1 MAKRIQKKDWDN
13 IEQFVQDELS
23 KREGSEFR
31 KKHQNI
37 WKEVDRQ
44 VSMESMSRTPKNN
57 KETDWRNA
65 IELGELSRA
74 SEIIS
79 ADVKR
84 FSFPQTRSWF
94 EVHTELPPQMTE
106 QGPMPVDPYLQRRID
121 GRTRAF
127 MTQQQLDF
135 GFKSRVSLSVKEALH
150 HGSYVATIEW
160 EDALQV
166 TDGTGVSTISA
177 PVWKPHSM
185 WNCFP
190 DLSAGIDGHN
200 TFYQGSMLIRSYKP
214 KYQVERMR
222 SSDPEYPFFNLDK
235 IEEGN
240 KPEHRQNTTDVELL
254 TYYGDIVVPR
264 QGKDL
269 LLLNSRVIIA
279 NGRIIHYM
287 PNPYSFPPII
297 YNGWERLDVRDPYFV
312 SPIVKFSVDQKI
324 GTQLANRLLDNV
336 DLKVEPPCI
345 YDGNDPDFVR
355 NGGPEIAPGAKTSTK
370 GTGNYQFMDV
380 GDPNAALAGLQFIIG
395 QIEAGTRVDRVR
407 SGVSPATEQTATEVV
422 KQSQNAEISVVDFV
436 DTHEHHGLRPALYM
450 MYHLNRKN
458 LRMYPFYNQEL
469 DSPDFE
475 RMTPDELAESVHF
488 EIVGSKGVLGEERRQ
503 AQTSQVTAFWM
514 QANPQLLRQQEL
526 AKEMFRD
533 AGNKN
538 PEKFLNVSDEAM
550 QMQQQMQAAIQQIQQ
565 EAAMQIEEMAKKTRD
580 MEVKLVKEMAKV
592 ERAMIDSEQK
602 DVEKAGKDVRIQ
614 SLQEQIKLIK
624 AEQNLIKATSEQ
636 MNDLREAVFALAG
649 DINAPKKIVF
659 DEEGRP
665 VGIERELNS

>member
-1 MAKRIQKKDWDN
+1 
-13 IEQFVQDELS
+13 
-23 KREGSEFR
+23 
-31 KKHQNI
+31 
-37 WKEVDRQ
+37 
-44 VSMESMSRTPKNN
+44 MESMSRTAKSG

-65 IELGELSRA
+65 LELGELSRA

-79 ADVKR
+79 ADIKR
-84 FSFPQTRSWF
+84 FSFPQTRAWF
-94 EVHTELPPQMTE
+94 EVHSDIPPQMTE
-106 QGPMPVDPYLQRRID
+106 QGPVQADPATLRRID

-135 GFKSRVSLSVKEALH
+135 GFKSRVGLSVKEALH

-160 EDALQV
+160 EDAVQV
-166 TDGTGVSTISA
+166 SDGTGIQTLSSPI
-177 PVWKPHSM
+177 WKPHSM

-200 TFYQGSMLIRSYKP
+200 TFYQGSMIIRSYKP
-214 KYQVERMR
+214 KYQVERMK
-222 SSDPEYPFFNLDK
+222 SIDPRYPFFNLNK

-240 KPEHRQNTTDVELL
+240 KPEGRQNTDDVELL
-254 TYYGDIVVPR
+254 TYFGDLVIPR

-269 LLLNSRVIIA
+269 ILFNSKVILA
-279 NGRIIHYM
+279 NGKIIHYL
-287 PNPYSFPPII
+287 PNPFKYPPLI

-380 GDPNAALAGLQFIIG
+380 GDPSAALAGLQFIIG
-395 QIEAGTRVDRVR
+395 QIEAGTRVDRIR

-422 KQSQNAEISVVDFV
+422 KQSQNSEISVVDFV
-436 DTHEHHGLRPALYM
+436 DSHETHGLRPALYM
-450 MYHLNRKN
+450 MYDLNRIK
-458 LRMYPFYNQEL
+458 LGIYPFYNQEL
-469 DSPDFE
+469 DAPDFE
-475 RMTPDELAESVHF
+475 RMTASQLPESVHF

-503 AQTSQVTAFWM
+503 AQTSQVTSFWM
-514 QANPQLLRQQEL
+514 QANPGLLKQQEL

-538 PEKFLNVSDEAM
+538 PEKFLNIDDESVR
-550 QMQQQMQAAIQQIQQ
+550 MQQQMQAAIEQIQQ
-565 EAAMQIEEMAKKTRD
+565 EAAQQIESLNKQIQDLEVKLIQEMAKGERTR
-580 MEVKLVKEMAKV
+580 
-592 ERAMIDSEQK
+592 IDGEQK
-602 DVEKAGKDVRIQ
+602 DVEKAGKDVRIT

-624 AEQNLIKATSEQ
+624 AEQN
-636 MNDLREAVFALAG
+636 
-649 DINAPKKIVF
+649 
-659 DEEGRP
+659 DE
-665 VGIERELNS
+665 

>member
-1 MAKRIQKKDWDN
+1 MAKRIQKKDWDS
-13 IEQFVQDELS
+13 IEQFINDELAV
-23 KREGSEFR
+23 RERNEFR
-31 KKHQNI
+31 KKHEKI

-44 VSMESMSRTPKNN
+44 VAMESMSRISKSGKDN
-57 KETDWRNA
+57 DWRNA

-94 EVHTELPPQMTE
+94 DVHTEIPQMMTE
-106 QGPMPVDPYLQRRID
+106 QGPIMADPFAQRRID

-127 MTQQQLDF
+127 LTQQQMDF
-135 GFKSRVSLSVKEALH
+135 GFKSRVGLSVKEALH

-166 TDGTGVSTISA
+166 ENGTGVKTLSA

-190 DLSAGIDGHN
+190 DLSAGVDGHN

-214 KYQVERMR
+214 RYQVKRMK
-222 SSDPEYPFFNLDK
+222 SIDEDYPFFNLDK
-235 IEEGN
+235 IGEGD
-240 KPEHRQNTTDVELL
+240 KPKNRHDTDDIELL
-254 TYYGDIVVPR
+254 TYYGDLVIPR

-269 LLLNSRVIIA
+269 LLLNSRVILA
-279 NGRIIHYM
+279 NGTIIHYM
-287 PNPYSFPPII
+287 PNPFVYPPII

-380 GDPNAALAGLQFIIG
+380 GDPGAALAGLQFIIG

-436 DTHEHHGLRPALYM
+436 DSHENHGLRPALYM
-450 MYHLNRKN
+450 MYDLNRMKLN
-458 LRMYPFYNQEL
+458 MYPFYNQEL
-469 DSPDFE
+469 DAPDFE
-475 RMTPDELAESVHF
+475 RMTRNELLPSVHF

-503 AQTSQVTAFWM
+503 QQTSQVTAFWM
-514 QANPQLLRQQEL
+514 KVNPALLKQQEL

-538 PEKFLNVSDEAM
+538 PEKFLNIGDDAM
-550 QMQQQMQAAIQQIQQ
+550 QFQQQLQAIVQQAQAQIQALQQ
-565 EAAMQIEEMAKKTRD
+565 ELAQYQFQDEEHSL
-580 MEVKLVKEMAKV
+580 E
-592 ERAMIDSEQK
+592 IEQK
-602 DVEKAGKDVRIQ
+602 ELEKEQ
-614 SLQEQIKLIK
+614 LQTKIGVLQGIIKLNG
-624 AEQNLIKATSEQ
+624 EVN
-636 MNDLREAVFALAG
+636 RV
-649 DINAPKKIVF
+649 INQQSS
-659 DEEGRP
+659 GTRT
-665 VGIERELNS
+665 LS